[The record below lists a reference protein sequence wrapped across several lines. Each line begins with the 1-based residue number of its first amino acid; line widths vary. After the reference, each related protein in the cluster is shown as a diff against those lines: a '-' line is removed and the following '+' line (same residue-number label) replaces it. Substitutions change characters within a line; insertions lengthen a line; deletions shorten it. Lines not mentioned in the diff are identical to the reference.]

1 MEWGTCGMRKK
12 LVRLLVVF
20 SLGVWIVGAVAAIT
34 TQNDPLPAE
43 SEKSLHSKSLWERQ
57 GQYLDRMG
65 DRLMDSLLHVK

>member
-1 MEWGTCGMRKK
+1 MRKK

-34 TQNDPLPAE
+34 TQNQPLPAE
-43 SEKSLHSKSLWERQ
+43 SEKSLWERQ

-65 DRLMDSLLHVK
+65 DKLIDSLLHIK

>member
-1 MEWGTCGMRKK
+1 MRKK

-34 TQNDPLPAE
+34 TQNQPLPAE
-43 SEKSLHSKSLWERQ
+43 SEKSLSGKSLWERQ

-65 DRLMDSLLHVK
+65 DKLIDSLLYIK

>member
-1 MEWGTCGMRKK
+1 MRKK

-34 TQNDPLPAE
+34 TQNQPLSAE
-43 SEKSLHSKSLWERQ
+43 SEKSLRGKSLWERQ

-65 DRLMDSLLHVK
+65 DKLIDSLLHVK